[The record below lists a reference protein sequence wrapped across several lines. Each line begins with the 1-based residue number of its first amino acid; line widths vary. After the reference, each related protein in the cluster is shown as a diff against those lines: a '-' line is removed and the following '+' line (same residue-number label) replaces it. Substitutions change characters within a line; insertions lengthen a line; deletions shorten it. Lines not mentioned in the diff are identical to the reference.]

1 MSLTADSPVH
11 SPSTSG
17 EDFAAFLDTEL
28 DSASDASPH
37 LEHAEEEVVEEEEVE
52 EAEKENED
60 DDTDDYDLG
69 SDKIKRRKVE
79 IHESSL
85 DTETMTSQEVE
96 IQTSGVSSDKDV
108 CSHPGVIGGLC
119 IGCGLKMDDES
130 GVAFSYIHKNLRLAN
145 DEIARLRNKDLKNLF
160 SKKKLYLVLDLD
172 HTLLNS
178 SRLLDLTIDE
188 EYLKGSRD
196 DLPDALKSSL
206 YKLDYMHLMTKL
218 RPFVH
223 SFLKEASN
231 LFEMYI
237 YTMGERAYALKMAN
251 LLDPGDVY
259 FHSKVIAQGDGTQR
273 HQKGL
278 DVVLGQESAVLI
290 LDDTEAVWGK
300 HKENLI
306 LMERY
311 HFFASSCRQFGF
323 SSKSLSE
330 LKTDESE
337 SDGALATVLRVLQQ
351 IHSTFYNTEHSA
363 SLVDRDVRQVLRTVR
378 KEVLKGCKVVFTR
391 VFPTQFRG
399 ENHHLW
405 KMAEQLGATCSSEAD
420 PSVTHVISLDPGTEK
435 SRWAMQEGKFLVHP
449 RWIEAANYLW
459 KKQPEERFPVGN
471 SKNH

>member
-11 SPSTSG
+11 SPSTSS
-17 EDFAAFLDTEL
+17 EDFAAFLDAEL

-37 LEHAEEEVVEEEEVE
+37 PVGEEEEIEE
-52 EAEKENED
+52 EAEAEKDDEG
-60 DDTDDYDLG
+60 DDTNDYDL
-69 SDKIKRRKVE
+69 DFERIKRCKVE
-79 IHESSL
+79 ILENLSEV
-85 DTETMTSQEVE
+85 ETTTSQGVD
-96 IQTSGVSSDKDV
+96 IQISGASSDKDV
-108 CSHPGVIGGLC
+108 CVHPGVIGGLC
-119 IGCGLKMDDES
+119 IRCGLKMDDES

-145 DEIARLRNKDLKNLF
+145 DEIARLRDKDLKNLLRH
-160 SKKKLYLVLDLD
+160 KKLYLVLDLD

-178 SRLLDLTIDE
+178 SRFLDITIE
-188 EYLKGSRD
+188 EGYLKGSRD

-206 YKLDYMHLMTKL
+206 YRLDSMHMMTKL

-223 SFLKEASN
+223 TFLNEASN

-237 YTMGERAYALKMAN
+237 YTMGERAYALQMAK

-259 FHSKVIAQGDGTQR
+259 FNSRVIAQGDCTQR

-278 DVVLGQESAVLI
+278 DIVLGQESAVLI

-311 HFFASSCRQFGF
+311 HFFASSCHQFGF

-337 SDGALATVLRVLQQ
+337 SDGALATVLKVLQR
-351 IHSTFYNTEHSA
+351 IHNSFFDTEHSA
-363 SLVDRDVRQVLRTVR
+363 SLVDRDVRQVLKIVK

-391 VFPTQFRG
+391 VFPTQFQG

-405 KMAEQLGATCSSEAD
+405 KMAEQLGATCSTELD
-420 PSVTHVISLDPGTEK
+420 PSVTHVVSLDAGTEK
-435 SRWAMQEGKFLVHP
+435 SRWAVQMGKFLVHP

-459 KKQPEERFPVGN
+459 KKQPEESYSVSN
-471 SKNH
+471 SKDH